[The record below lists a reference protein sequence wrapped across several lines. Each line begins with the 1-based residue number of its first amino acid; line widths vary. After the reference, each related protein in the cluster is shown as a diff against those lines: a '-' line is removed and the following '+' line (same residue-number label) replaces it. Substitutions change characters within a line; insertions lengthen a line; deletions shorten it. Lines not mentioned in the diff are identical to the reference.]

1 MIEILSAIGLL
12 VVIGAICAAFEPR
25 LCNRGSAEPHP
36 AQIPTAIEGAINLAR
51 EAMEAG
57 DQELAHYWFEYSRE
71 LERQIR

>member
-1 MIEILSAIGLL
+1 MIEILAAIGLI
-12 VVIGAICAAFEPR
+12 VVIAAICSASEPR

-51 EAMEAG
+51 EAMENG

-71 LERQIR
+71 LDERRL